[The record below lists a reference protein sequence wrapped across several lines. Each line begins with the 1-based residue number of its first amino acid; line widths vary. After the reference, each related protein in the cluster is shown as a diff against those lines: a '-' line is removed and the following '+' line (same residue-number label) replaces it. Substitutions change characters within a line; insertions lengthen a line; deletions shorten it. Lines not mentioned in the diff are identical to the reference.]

1 MAKRGPKPKVG
12 DYRMIPKIKRLREK
26 RFALKAK
33 HAEQLHAVD
42 LEIARALKAYQESGA
57 SLNLMC
63 EAYGT
68 KDKRTVLNLLARL
81 EGKRYYNDPD
91 PE

>member
-1 MAKRGPKPKVG
+1 MGKRGPKPKVG
-12 DYRMIPKIKRLREK
+12 DYRMIPKIRKLREK
-26 RFALKAK
+26 RFALKERQAN
-33 HAEQLHAVD
+33 QLDAAD
-42 LEIARALKAYQESGA
+42 LEIAKALKAYKESGA

-91 PE
+91 PD

>member
-1 MAKRGPKPKVG
+1 MAKRGPKPRVG
-12 DYRMIPKIKRLREK
+12 DYRMVPKIKRLRDK
-26 RFALKAK
+26 RFALKEK
-33 HAEQLHAVD
+33 QAEALDAAD
-42 LEIARALKAYQESGA
+42 REIARALLAYKNSGA
-57 SLNLMC
+57 TLAAMC

-81 EGKRYYNDPD
+81 DGKRYYNDPD